1 MLTTKATFTTRRSG
15 WLRGL
20 CLAPVLILAGVLS
33 GCLSTPGDVSSIT
46 LIETR
51 QEDGWTFDYYRNLAY
66 PCAVSGYQ
74 TFVVGRRTGSDDSA
88 SRPLWVR
95 MHGGGI
101 GYFKPDGSVA
111 GGVRNKSEEPYGRLR
126 TDVTGNNL
134 EARVAGLTD
143 GFRTLGVSMCSHDIY
158 SGANTVDPNNPN
170 LTDGQTPKTNGLLA
184 TKAAIQFVM
193 AQFPTDDFFL
203 HGGSAG
209 SAGSYSVAWGLQE
222 QGIAP
227 TGIVADAGVMNEGYE
242 LEQID
247 MGSPCART
255 AEGVAIFQQRIL
267 PEIADPANQPH
278 LLIGD
283 GRLQVPVMQVY
294 SNGDTNTCAYLP
306 MDCPMADGT
315 TATLGSAVCAA
326 HPVRMA
332 IQAQGPTSR
341 SASLELCVD
350 DPNINSGTNKC
361 DKHVATNSGYLNTAP
376 GVPADYNG
384 VILGW
389 VTDRLSDD

>member
-1 MLTTKATFTTRRSG
+1 MLTSKGTFTTSPRLRR
-15 WLRGL
+15 RGL
-20 CLAPVLILAGVLS
+20 LLAPVLILAGVLS

-74 TFVVGRRTGSDDSA
+74 TFVVGRRVGSDDNA

-95 MHGGGI
+95 MHGGGV
-101 GYFKPDGSVA
+101 GYFNPDGTVA
-111 GGVRNKSEEPYGRLR
+111 GGVKNKSEEPYSRLR
-126 TDVTGNNL
+126 PDVTSTNL
-134 EARVAGLTD
+134 EGRVAGLSD
-143 GFRTLGVSMCSHDIY
+143 GYRMLAVSMCSHDMY
-158 SGANTVDPNNPN
+158 SGANNVDPNNPN
-170 LTDGQTPKTNGLLA
+170 LTDGQTPKTNGMLA

-193 AQFPTDDFFL
+193 AQYPTDDFFL

-222 QGIAP
+222 QGIEP
-227 TGIVADAGVMNEGYE
+227 TAFVADAGVMNQSYE
-242 LEQID
+242 LEQMA

-255 AEGVAIFQQRIL
+255 PEGAAIFQQRIL
-267 PEIADPANQPH
+267 PEIADAANQPH
-278 LLIGD
+278 LLISD

-294 SNGDTNTCAYLP
+294 SAGDTNTCAYLP
-306 MDCPMADGT
+306 MTCPLPDGT
-315 TATLGSAVCAA
+315 TPTLGSAVCAA
-326 HPVRMA
+326 RPVRMA

-341 SASLELCVD
+341 SDSLELCVD
-350 DPNINSGTNKC
+350 NPGLNSGTNVC
-361 DKHVATNSGYLNTAP
+361 DKHVATNSALLNTAP

-384 VILGW
+384 VILDW
-389 VTDRLSDD
+389 VTDRRSDD